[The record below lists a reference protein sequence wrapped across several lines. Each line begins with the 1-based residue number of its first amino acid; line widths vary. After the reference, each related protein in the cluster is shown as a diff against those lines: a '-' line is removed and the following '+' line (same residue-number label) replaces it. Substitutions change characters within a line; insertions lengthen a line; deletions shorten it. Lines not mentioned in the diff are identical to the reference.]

1 YDSDFTLMP
10 MGLNILL
17 VLLYFVYLGLTIV
30 MIVFLCFDSKPA
42 NKYGE
47 SPKYPSTIKNQPVTS
62 ETPEKACTSET
73 PKTPEETDNQL

>member
-1 YDSDFTLMP
+1 

-62 ETPEKACTSET
+62 ETPEKACTSEHR
-73 PKTPEETDNQL
+73 KHRKKQIINCNDINISAQ